1 MKVINQVNQTT
12 DYEKF
17 RSLNGNRNVNALH
30 VRRLQESFAKSYLLS
45 PILVNDKFEIID
57 GQHRFEAA
65 KKLNLPIN
73 FISIPDYGLEQVQLL
88 NTNMKNWKSEDYLQG
103 FCDLK
108 YPEYLRF
115 RNFMRQFPTLS
126 FMVCDMLL
134 TDNTNG
140 SESGSSKQELIS
152 DTNKAGSYTK
162 NLFKEGVLKIPNYE
176 LSVYNGNLLM
186 QLRDYYE
193 GYNRTVF
200 VRAMI
205 MLFKNDNFDFQIFLS
220 KLKLNP
226 TALKPC
232 VTVTDTKLLIEEIY
246 NYRNQNKVS
255 LRY

>member
-12 DYEKF
+12 DYGKF
-17 RSLNGNRNVNALH
+17 QSLNGNRNVNALH

-73 FISIPDYGLEQVQLL
+73 FISIPNYGLEQVQLL

-108 YPEYLRF
+108 YPEYLKF
-115 RNFMRQFPTLS
+115 RNFMRQFPS
-126 FMVCDMLL
+126 FLFQGCDILL
-134 TDNTNG
+134 NDTSNG
-140 SESGSSKQELIS
+140 SDKQQNSKELITK
-152 DTNKAGSYTK
+152 TNKAGDYNK
-162 NLFKEGVLKIPNYE
+162 NLFKEGELKIPNYE
-176 LSVYNGNLLM
+176 KSVANANNLMRLK
-186 QLRDYYE
+186 DYYE
-193 GYNRTVF
+193 GYNRTIFIRTMV
-200 VRAMI
+200 V
-205 MLFKNDNFDFQIFLS
+205 LFKHENFDFEVFIS
-220 KLKLNP
+220 KVKLNP
-226 TALKPC
+226 TSLKPC
-232 VTVTDTKLLIEEIY
+232 VSVTDTKLLIEEIY

>member
-17 RSLNGNRNVNALH
+17 KNLNGNRNVNTLH

-45 PILVNDKFEIID
+45 PILVNDNFEIID

-65 KKLNLPIN
+65 KKSNLPIN
-73 FISIPDYGLEQVQLL
+73 FISVSGYGLEEVQLL
-88 NTNMKNWKSEDYLQG
+88 NTNMKNWKSVDYLQG

-115 RNFMRQFPTLS
+115 RNFMRQFPHFS
-126 FMVCDMLL
+126 FMICDMLL
-134 TDNTNG
+134 TDSTNG
-140 SESGSSKQELIS
+140 SESGSARKELIS
-152 DTNKAGSYTK
+152 NTNKAGYYTK
-162 NLFKEGVLKIPNYE
+162 NLFKEGALKIPNYE
-176 LSVYNGNLLM
+176 LSIINAKKLM
-186 QLRDYYE
+186 ELRDFFE

-205 MLFKNDNFDFQIFLS
+205 MLFKHDNFNFETFVS

-232 VTVTDTKLLIEEIY
+232 VTVTDTKVLIEEIY
-246 NYRNQNKVS
+246 NYRSQNKVS